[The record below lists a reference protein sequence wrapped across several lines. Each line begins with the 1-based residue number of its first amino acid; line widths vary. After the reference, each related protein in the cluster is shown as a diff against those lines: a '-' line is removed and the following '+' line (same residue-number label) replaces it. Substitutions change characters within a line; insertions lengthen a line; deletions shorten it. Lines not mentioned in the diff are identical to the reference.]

1 MEALELFEGI
11 EESERERML
20 SCFAPQRR
28 TFSRGE
34 TIMNYSRQV
43 ERIGIL
49 LSGRAHLSCVDSEGQ
64 EGFLESLQAQD
75 MFGEMF
81 SLPLPDLGYM
91 VVADAKCEVLFLE
104 YSRVVSCSKSS
115 CAQHS
120 RLINNLFQM
129 AARKAQQLALR
140 VNILSHRSVR
150 VRLMRYLEYLS
161 ARDRTRTIDLGMTLV
176 QLADYLC
183 VNRSAL
189 MREIKGLNEE
199 KVISSSGRHF
209 ELLQAGNAGKED

>member
-1 MEALELFEGI
+1 M
-11 EESERERML
+11 
-20 SCFAPQRR
+20 
-28 TFSRGE
+28 
-34 TIMNYSRQV
+34 
-43 ERIGIL
+43 
-49 LSGRAHLSCVDSEGQ
+49 
-64 EGFLESLQAQD
+64 
-75 MFGEMF
+75 
-81 SLPLPDLGYM
+81 
-91 VVADAKCEVLFLE
+91 
-104 YSRVVSCSKSS
+104 VSCSKSS

-209 ELLQAGNAGKED
+209 ELLQAENAGKED

>member
-20 SCFAPQRR
+20 SCFAPQRS

-115 CAQHS
+115 LYEPLRPLTRGAS
-120 RLINNLFQM
+120 RRQRRPL
-129 AARKAQQLALR
+129 
-140 VNILSHRSVR
+140 
-150 VRLMRYLEYLS
+150 YLS
-161 ARDRTRTIDLGMTLV
+161 VIRSTIWSLVYRTISLPVTG
-176 QLADYLC
+176 
-183 VNRSAL
+183 
-189 MREIKGLNEE
+189 E
-199 KVISSSGRHF
+199 
-209 ELLQAGNAGKED
+209 

>member
-1 MEALELFEGI
+1 MEALDLFEGI

-28 TFSRGE
+28 TFERGE
-34 TIMNYSRQV
+34 TIMDYSRRV

-64 EGFLESLQAQD
+64 ESFLENLQPQD

-81 SLPLPDLGYM
+81 SLPLPDLGYR
-91 VVADAKCEVLFLE
+91 VAADVKCEALFLE
-104 YSRVVSCSKSS
+104 YSRVVSCSRSS

-150 VRLMRYLEYLS
+150 VRLMRYLEYCAS
-161 ARDRTRTIDLGMTLV
+161 CAGTRTVELDMTLV

-189 MREIKGLNEE
+189 MREIKNLNDE
-199 KVISSSGRHF
+199 KIISSSGRRF
-209 ELLQAGNAGKED
+209 ELLEAGISTGEE

>member
-11 EESERERML
+11 EESEREQML

-28 TFSRGE
+28 TFARGE
-34 TIMNYSRQV
+34 VVMNYSRRV

-49 LSGRAHLSCVDSEGQ
+49 LSGRAHLACVDSEGQ
-64 EGFLESLQAQD
+64 ESFLDSLLPQD

-81 SLPLPDLGYM
+81 SLPLSDLGYM
-91 VVADAKCEVLFLE
+91 VVADEKCEALFLE
-104 YSRVVSCSKSS
+104 YSRVVSCSRGS
-115 CAQHS
+115 CHQHS

-140 VNILSHRSVR
+140 VNILSERSVR
-150 VRLMRYLEYLS
+150 VRLMRYLHYRASCEG
-161 ARDRTRTIDLGMTLV
+161 TRSLRLGMTLG

-189 MREIKGLNEE
+189 MREIRRLNEE
-199 KVISSSGRHF
+199 GVLSSSGRQF
-209 ELLQAGNAGKED
+209 ELLEAKED